1 MALTFYHCIHIL
13 PYISCFLY
21 IIHRL
26 KRMKT
31 AYICLIHVH
40 VISSC
45 TEQEGLQGDEFSIS
59 RRSVAEDSNFT
70 TAWTRHQSGGPQIIL
85 QLIGYITDTR
95 TIGHG
100 SQEHSAWLREN
111 TATKTGQGWKT
122 FSAKGQKVNI
132 LGIESLWQRLTS
144 PVLWWQQPGV
154 ICRQTG
160 EAVFQQLLFYKMGG
174 RLLSLRAIGSQLP
187 RRFCSVAEEDWKPK
201 MLKGKP
207 GAYIEWKS

>member
-31 AYICLIHVH
+31 AYICLIHLH
-40 VISSC
+40 IISSC

-59 RRSVAEDSNFT
+59 GRSVAVDSNFT

-85 QLIGYITDTR
+85 QLLGYITDTR
-95 TIGHG
+95 IIGQG
-100 SQEHSAWLREN
+100 SQEHCARLRQN
-111 TATKTGQGWKT
+111 IATKTGQGWKT

-132 LGIESLWQRLTS
+132 LGIVSMAT
-144 PVLWWQQPGV
+144 
-154 ICRQTG
+154 TH
-160 EAVFQQLLFYKMGG
+160 
-174 RLLSLRAIGSQLP
+174 LSCFLMTAAWGNIQANRRGCLP
-187 RRFCSVAEEDWKPK
+187 AAPTLQNRW
-201 MLKGKP
+201 
-207 GAYIEWKS
+207 